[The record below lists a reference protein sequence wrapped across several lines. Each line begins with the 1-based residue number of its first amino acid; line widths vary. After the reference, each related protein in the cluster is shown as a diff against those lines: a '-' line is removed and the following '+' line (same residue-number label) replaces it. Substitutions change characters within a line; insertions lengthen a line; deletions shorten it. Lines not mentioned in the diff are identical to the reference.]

1 VDDGLV
7 SDPAWPAP
15 AKINL
20 FLHVVGRRAD
30 GYHLLQT
37 AFQFL
42 DLCDE
47 LQFTLRDDGQIFRHA
62 DYGGVPETGDLVVR
76 AALALRVAAGIR
88 AGADIRIRKRIP
100 MGGGLGGGS
109 SDAATTLVA
118 LNALWRAGLSERQ
131 LLDIG
136 LGLGADVPVFIA
148 GHAAWA
154 EGVGEH
160 LTPIDP
166 PEDWF
171 LVVHSGIHVSTAGVF
186 RHPELTRN
194 TPAITIRAFLE
205 GGGANDCE
213 AVVRIM
219 HPEVGAAL
227 DWLRQYGDARLTG
240 TGACIF
246 LRCASAQAAEKVR
259 NELPAHLRGF
269 VVQGCNRS
277 PLRDR
282 LSRCLGSARATGSA
296 KG

>member
-1 VDDGLV
+1 M
-7 SDPAWPAP
+7 SAAPWPAP

-42 DLCDE
+42 DLADA
-47 LQFTLRDDGQIFRHA
+47 LQFAPRADGRITRRG
-62 DYGGVPETGDLVVR
+62 DYDGVPEAEDLVVR
-76 AALALRVAAGIR
+76 AAQALREAAGIR
-88 AGADIRIRKRIP
+88 AGVNIGVEKHIP

-118 LNALWRAGLSERQ
+118 LNAIWGAGLPEAELQR
-131 LLDIG
+131 IG

-166 PEDWF
+166 PEHWYL
-171 LVVHSGIHVSTAGVF
+171 LVHPGVHVPTARVF
-186 RHPELTRN
+186 QHAELTRN

-213 AVVRIM
+213 AVVRKLY
-219 HPEVGAAL
+219 PEVGAAL
-227 DWLRQYGDARLTG
+227 DWLRRHGDARLTG
-240 TGACIF
+240 TGACIY
-246 LRCASAQAAEKVR
+246 LRCDSVTAAERVR
-259 NELPAHLRGF
+259 RELPPHLRGF
-269 VVQGCNRS
+269 VVRGRNRS

-282 LSRCLGSARATGSA
+282 LGRHPGNAEP
-296 KG
+296 

>member
-1 VDDGLV
+1 M

-20 FLHVVGRRAD
+20 FLHVLGRQPD

-47 LQFTLRDDGQIFRHA
+47 LHFTLRNDGRILRRA
-62 DYGGVPETGDLVVR
+62 DYGGVPAAADLVVR
-76 AALALRVAAGIR
+76 AASALRAAAGISD
-88 AGADIRIRKRIP
+88 GVEVNIHKHIP

-109 SDAATTLVA
+109 SNAATTLVA
-118 LNALWRAGLSERQ
+118 LNALWRAGLTEQQ
-131 LLDIG
+131 LLGIG
-136 LGLGADVPVFIA
+136 LTLGADVPVFIA

-171 LVVHSGIHVSTAGVF
+171 LLVHPGIQVSTASVF
-186 RHPELTRN
+186 QHPELTRN

-205 GGGANDCE
+205 GGGTNDCE
-213 AVVRIM
+213 AVVRMM

-240 TGACIF
+240 TGACVF
-246 LRCASAQAAEKVR
+246 LRCATAQAAEKVR
-259 NELPAHLRGF
+259 DDLPAHLRGL
-269 VVQGCNRS
+269 VVHGCNRS

-282 LSRCLGSARATGSA
+282 LSRCHGSAGVPGSATG
-296 KG
+296 

>member
-1 VDDGLV
+1 VNN
-7 SDPAWPAP
+7 PAWPAP

-20 FLHVVGRRAD
+20 FLHVLGRRAD

-42 DLCDE
+42 DLRDE
-47 LQFTLRDDGQIFRHA
+47 LSFTPRTDGRILRHA
-62 DYGGVPETGDLVVR
+62 DYEGVPEAGDLVVR
-76 AALALRVAAGIR
+76 AASALREAAGIR
-88 AGADIRIRKRIP
+88 AGAEISIHKRIP
-100 MGGGLGGGS
+100 VGGGLGGGS
-109 SDAATTLVA
+109 SNAATTLVA
-118 LNALWRAGLSERQ
+118 LNELWRAGLSERQ

-136 LGLGADVPVFIA
+136 LALGADVPVFIA

-154 EGVGEH
+154 EGVGER
-160 LTPIDP
+160 LTPMDP

-171 LVVHSGIHVSTAGVF
+171 LVVHPGIHVSTAGVF
-186 RHPELTRN
+186 QHPELTRN

-213 AVVRIM
+213 AVVRMM
-219 HPEVGAAL
+219 HPEVGAVL

-240 TGACIF
+240 TGACVF

-259 NELPAHLRGF
+259 DDMPAHLRGF

-282 LSRCLGSARATGSA
+282 LDRCHDSAGAPGSATG
-296 KG
+296 

>member
-1 VDDGLV
+1 M
-7 SDPAWPAP
+7 SDAAWPAP

-37 AFQFL
+37 AFQFIN
-42 DLCDE
+42 LCDE
-47 LQFTLRDDGQIFRHA
+47 LRFTLRADGRILRHA
-62 DYGGVPETGDLVVR
+62 AYAGVAAKDDLVVR
-76 AALALRVAAGIR
+76 AAAVLRAAAGVSRGVEIQVH
-88 AGADIRIRKRIP
+88 KRIP
-100 MGGGLGGGS
+100 LGGGLGGGS
-109 SDAATTLVA
+109 SDAATALVA
-118 LNALWRAGLSERQ
+118 LNALWGAGLPEPE
-131 LLDIG
+131 LLRIG
-136 LGLGADVPVFIA
+136 VKLGADVPVFIA

-154 EGVGEH
+154 EGVGER

-171 LVVHSGIHVSTAGVF
+171 LVVHPGVHVPTGGVF
-186 RHPELTRN
+186 QHPELTRN

-213 AVVRIM
+213 AVVRMM

-240 TGACIF
+240 TGACVF
-246 LRCASAQAAEKVR
+246 LRCATAQAAEQVR
-259 NELPAHLRGF
+259 DDLPAHLRGY
-269 VVQGCNRS
+269 VVHGCNRS
-277 PLRDR
+277 PLRER
-282 LSRCLGSARATGSA
+282 LSRCLSSAGATGSA

>member
-1 VDDGLV
+1 MN
-7 SDPAWPAP
+7 DPAWPAP

-20 FLHVVGRRAD
+20 FLHVLGRRAD

-42 DLCDE
+42 DLRDA
-47 LQFTLRDDGQIFRHA
+47 LRFTPRADGRILRHA
-62 DYGGVPETGDLVVR
+62 DYEGVPEAGDLVVR
-76 AALALRVAAGIR
+76 AATALRDAAGIR
-88 AGADIRIRKRIP
+88 NGAEIRIQKRIP
-100 MGGGLGGGS
+100 VGGGLGGGS
-109 SDAATTLVA
+109 SNAATTLVA
-118 LNALWRAGLSERQ
+118 LNELWGAGLSERK

-154 EGVGEH
+154 EGVGER

-171 LVVHSGIHVSTAGVF
+171 LVVHPGIHVSTAGVF
-186 RHPELTRN
+186 QHPELTRN

-213 AVVRIM
+213 AVVRMM

-240 TGACIF
+240 TGACVF

-259 NELPAHLRGF
+259 DDMPAHLRGF

-282 LSRCLGSARATGSA
+282 LDRCHGSAGAPGSATG
-296 KG
+296 